1 MSFFSSDV
9 YEATFAVP
17 LCSRFRR
24 FLDEGEHAELSG
36 AMVELPTADEPL
48 TVFFD
53 GEPLESIVN
62 DDWPADDDPSRD
74 EPYGHPVAEAI
85 DFQELPG
92 WVPLA
97 TIAADEEHVLL
108 AKADVEP
115 VVVAVWKN
123 QSESL
128 RLVNEDLDAFL
139 ADLDV

>member
-53 GEPLESIVN
+53 GEPLEMRFEYQDRGGGTEQLVCVVEDTGEATLHLGSLETLGL
-62 DDWPADDDPSRD
+62 PLD
-74 EPYGHPVAEAI
+74 EFMRSARR
-85 DFQELPG
+85 
-92 WVPLA
+92 PLSPDRA
-97 TIAADEEHVLL
+97 T
-108 AKADVEP
+108 
-115 VVVAVWKN
+115 
-123 QSESL
+123 S
-128 RLVNEDLDAFL
+128 
-139 ADLDV
+139 